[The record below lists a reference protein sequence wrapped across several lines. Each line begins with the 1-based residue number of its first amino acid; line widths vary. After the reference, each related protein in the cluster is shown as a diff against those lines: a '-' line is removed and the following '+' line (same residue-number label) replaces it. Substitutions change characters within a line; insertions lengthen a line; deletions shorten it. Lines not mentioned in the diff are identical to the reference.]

1 MTADLLENAGI
12 VTMLLSYPRKLPA
25 VALLASAFSTVK
37 WTAITAESVL
47 VVVGAVAWLI
57 QRVRRG
63 GKQERGRSG
72 NVPPG

>member
-1 MTADLLENAGI
+1 
-12 VTMLLSYPRKLPA
+12 MLLSYPRKLPA

-63 GKQERGRSG
+63 GKQERDRSG